1 MQQCY
6 LPPRL
11 TSARER
17 NRKGERKRERAAT
30 PEEKDENVRVH
41 RGNGLYSGL

>member
-1 MQQCY
+1 M
-6 LPPRL
+6 LSATPPDECQGEKQEG
-11 TSARER
+11 RE
-17 NRKGERKRERAAT
+17 KEREKAAT